1 MEVAMEVETFL
12 CEREG
17 GKARITLNRPEK
29 LNALSMKLQREMNQ
43 ALWEADNDAAVHVI
57 ILRAAGRAFCAG
69 YDLTPMQS
77 PPPKSDRDE
86 AYTNVY
92 RGMASMDDDIWQL
105 ERQQRERMAIWEIH
119 KPVIAQVHGYCLAGG
134 TDVALLC
141 DLVIVADDAVIG
153 FPPVRAMGSPPAH
166 MWTYLVGPQWAKY
179 MLLTGDSIDGRKA
192 AEIGVALKSVPAD
205 QLEAEVEAIASKM
218 EKIDVE
224 LLSPNK
230 RIVNVALELTG
241 ARTIQRM
248 AAENDGRAH
257 QAPAVREF
265 GRLAMTQGLKAAL
278 EWRDSKFGDGRGTEN
293 YQQRRAE
300 QEAKMRRPNG
310 G

>member
-1 MEVAMEVETFL
+1 MDFETIL
-12 CEREG
+12 YEKDG

-29 LNALSMKLQREMNQ
+29 LNALSMKLQRELNT

-57 ILRAAGRAFCAG
+57 VLRGAGRAFCAG

-77 PPPKSDRDE
+77 PPKRGVAGDE

-92 RGMASMDDDIWQL
+92 RGMASLEDDVWQL
-105 ERQQRERMAIWEIH
+105 ERQQRERMAIWDLH

-134 TDVALLC
+134 TDLALLC
-141 DLVIVADDAVIG
+141 DIVVAADDAVFG

-179 MLLTGDSIDGRKA
+179 MLLTGDSITGKQA
-192 AEIGVALKSVPAD
+192 AEIGLVLKSSPSD
-205 QLEAEVEAIASKM
+205 SLEAEVEALASKM

-230 RIVNVALELTG
+230 RIINLAMELMG
-241 ARTIQRM
+241 ARTMQRI
-248 AAENDGRAH
+248 AAENDARAH

-265 GRLAMTQGLKAAL
+265 ARIAQAQGLKAAL
-278 EWRDSKFGDGRGTEN
+278 EWRDGKFGDSRDSDD
-293 YQQRRAE
+293 YKQRRAE
-300 QEAKMRRPNG
+300 QEARLRQST
-310 G
+310 

>member
-1 MEVAMEVETFL
+1 MDFETIL
-12 CEREG
+12 YEKEG

-29 LNALSMKLQREMNQ
+29 LNALSMKLQREVNQ

-57 ILRAAGRAFCAG
+57 ILKAAGRAFCAG

-77 PPPKSDRDE
+77 PPPKNDRDD

-92 RGMASMDDDIWQL
+92 RGIASMDDDIWQL
-105 ERQQRERMAIWEIH
+105 ERQQRERMAIWDIH

-134 TDVALLC
+134 TDLALLC
-141 DLVIVADDAVIG
+141 DLVVVANDAVIG

-179 MLLTGDSIDGRKA
+179 LLLTGDSIDGRKA
-192 AEIGVALKSVPAD
+192 AEIGLVLKSVPLD

-230 RIVNVALELTG
+230 RIVNVALELMG

-257 QAPAVREF
+257 QAPAVKEF
-265 GRLAMTQGLKAAL
+265 ARLAMTQGLKAAL
-278 EWRDSKFGDGRGTEN
+278 EWRDSKFGDGRGMEG

-300 QEAKMRRPNG
+300 QEADLRRDA
-310 G
+310 